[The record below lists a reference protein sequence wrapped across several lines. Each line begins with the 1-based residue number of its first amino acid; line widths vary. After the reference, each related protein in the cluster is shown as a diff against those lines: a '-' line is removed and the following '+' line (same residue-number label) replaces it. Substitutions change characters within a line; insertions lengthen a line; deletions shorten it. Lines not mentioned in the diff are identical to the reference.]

1 MLVYTKVYG
10 NHVYNRLF
18 TEHSDATIKRH
29 NLTDD
34 EGRKYFKRKRGNN
47 HVVQYLDEMPGVPVS
62 SVWADIPPITTQ
74 HNNKEKTGYPTQK
87 PLALLKRII
96 EASSNPGDIVFDPF
110 AGCATTLVQAELSDR
125 HWIGIDISPKAA
137 ELIVSRLRDVM
148 PLMTLNVNQKIFGKD
163 RMKRDDLG
171 ELPKYNCKENRAHL
185 YELQDKK
192 CAGCFLEM
200 NERQLRPV
208 DHIYPRS
215 KGGTDELS
223 NLQLLCTSCNSSK
236 GSGSMANLLVKNESK
251 GVIARAQDGGW
262 RNIEE

>member
-1 MLVYTKVYG
+1 MVKIYQGLG
-10 NHVYNRLF
+10 
-18 TEHSDATIKRH
+18 I
-29 NLTDD
+29 
-34 EGRKYFKRKRGNN
+34 
-47 HVVQYLDEMPGVPVS
+47 PVS
-62 SVWADIPPITTQ
+62 SVWDDVPNLQ
-74 HNNKEKTGYPTQK
+74 GKSKENTGYPTQK

-110 AGCATTLVQAELSDR
+110 AGCATTLVQAELSGR
-125 HWIGIDISPKAA
+125 NWIGIDISPRAA
-137 ELIVSRLRDVM
+137 EVIETQFERLV
-148 PLMTLNVNQKIFGKD
+148 PLFTGNLNHRTLGKD
-163 RMKRDDLG
+163 RMIRDDLG

-236 GSGSMANLLVKNESK
+236 GSGSMANLLVKNETK